1 MAGINRLMYP
11 SRPSHFQRQYRYKQT
26 RWKHLHKF
34 ASTQKRPDTCL
45 LEGLSVQLVSIEGSE
60 IINKIWYLKYM
71 HYAYT
76 YQEVVHPTFN
86 NTTCLWSRA
95 RMRTGGGACNFQWT
109 ISCIAIYM
117 YLCIYFVM
125 IIKIFFYF
133 FSLVFFFC
141 FLGGFF
147 FVGFFFLAIFC
158 FVY

>member
-1 MAGINRLMYP
+1 MYP

-95 RMRTGGGACNFQWT
+95 RMRT